1 MNYSEKGTAKRQKQL
16 KSKKQKLLT
25 KAGVSFFRA
34 FILCFIVLCIVGGF
48 AGIGV
53 MKGIIDNAP
62 SIDPLDVV
70 PEGFVTTLY
79 YSNGEESQTLV
90 GSSANR
96 VYVTLDDIPKDV
108 QNAFIAIEDARFWS
122 HNGIDL
128 KGIIRAFVQGVANG
142 GDFDSGASTLTQ
154 QLLKNQI
161 FEGGAEKT
169 FGDKVERKI
178 QEQFLA
184 IQLEDKLS
192 KEQILEYYL
201 NTINLGQNTLGV
213 QAASQRYFN
222 KDVGDL
228 TLSEAAVIAG
238 ITQNPAGL
246 NPISHPDDNN
256 IKRKIVLDYM
266 EEQNLITEEQRDEA
280 AADDVYSRIQLVND
294 EYYSDVA
301 SNVNSYFED
310 ALIEDLIDDFQTE
323 LGYTEAQAVNMIYR
337 SGLKVYTTQNKKL
350 QKVCDKVFSDESLYP
365 ASSEWALTY
374 RLSVIGKDGEEHHYS
389 EKTMENYFV
398 YKKGQTDFD
407 LYFNNKKDAKP
418 YIKQYRKY
426 ILKNAE
432 EITGEVTDFVMQP
445 QISFVLMNQKNG
457 KVLAMIGGRGKKTG
471 NRTLNRATDSLRQP
485 GSTFKIVSTYLPAL
499 DTKGMTLASVQDDSE
514 FYYPGSNKKVK
525 NWNGEA
531 YNGLTTLRQGIVKS
545 MNVVSVKTLVDV
557 TPQVA
562 YDYLIRLGFTS
573 IYDKYVGEDGK
584 TYSDIQYPTA
594 LGGLTKGVSNYELTA
609 SFAAIANKGVYTEP
623 TLYTKVLDHDG
634 NVLIDKEPE
643 TRQVIKD
650 TTAWLLT
657 NAMEDVVKAGTG
669 SRVRFDEINMPIAG
683 KTGTTS
689 SNIDIWF
696 VGYTPYYTAGIWA
709 GYDNNKP
716 QSDTN
721 FHKNLWKIVMQKI
734 HATAKKEY
742 KEFPMPNNITTA
754 KICTKSGKLAVDG
767 LCSAT
772 ARTEYFD
779 INTVPTEK
787 CDRHVKYKICKASGQ
802 LASEFCPEDQVTEK
816 VFLLKEETGHTADS
830 GNAIS
835 SDKFVKTCQIH
846 TSYPDGFED
855 IPGISM
861 ENEEEEPE
869 DKKPSKE
876 PGNTPALPPSANV
889 NRGDEEPEEDNPDSE
904 NEE

>member
-246 NPISHPDDNN
+246 NPISHPEDNN

-301 SNVNSYFED
+301 SNINSYFED
-310 ALIEDLIDDFQTE
+310 ALIDDLIDDFQTE

-374 RLSVIGKDGEEHHYS
+374 RLSVIGKDGEEYHYS

-418 YIKQYRKY
+418 YIRQYRKY

-562 YDYLIRLGFTS
+562 YDYLVRLGFTS

-696 VGYTPYYTAGIWA
+696 VGYTPYFTAGIWA

-721 FHKNLWKIVMQKI
+721 FHKNLWKTVMQKI

-742 KEFPMPNNITTA
+742 KEFPVPNNITTA
-754 KICTKSGKLAVDG
+754 KICTKSGKLAVEG

-802 LASEFCPEDQVTEK
+802 LASEFCPEDQVTDK

-835 SDKFVKTCQIH
+835 PDRFVKTCQIH

-855 IPGISM
+855 IPGISD
-861 ENEEEEPE
+861 ENEEDKTE

-889 NRGDEEPEEDNPDSE
+889 SRGDDEPEEDNPDSE